1 MMLDLIFVQGMIT
14 YEQQGLIDKT
24 ARRKE
29 VFEIQKIHFI

>member
-24 ARRKE
+24 ATKKE
-29 VFEIQKIHFI
+29 VFELQKIHFI